1 MASNKPRLRIKS
13 ARVYQFPVRSSRQY
27 NAMRE
32 ALKQQNERE
41 KQVWH
46 RIGTAWLYGMGI
58 GMVIGFVTA
67 FFMLN
72 LIVICK

>member
-1 MASNKPRLRIKS
+1 MASNRPRPRQKTARIF
-13 ARVYQFPVRSSRQY
+13 QFPIRSSRQY

-32 ALKQQNERE
+32 ALKQQNARE
-41 KQVWH
+41 KHIMH

-58 GMVIGFVTA
+58 GMVVGFVTA

-72 LIVICK
+72 LIVICR